1 MMLFITIF
9 LLSFALYCLGGV
21 FYYEKKSLITDVYS
35 HVAFPGV
42 VLAYLL
48 FNSLDLYLVLFVTT
62 AFVLLM
68 DFIKNK
74 LLRITKF
81 TTDSIFAFFIAF
93 GFSLGTLLINI
104 LQNYGVSTKVGFSDF
119 LFGNISAI
127 SSNDS
132 ILIVSISSLILCV
145 LYIYRRVIKNY
156 LFDKTLFSQLGFNV
170 SFVQRL
176 LSVCTVVLC
185 VLSLKVA
192 GVVLTTGLFLIP
204 FATAN
209 LFYNKI
215 KHLFVF
221 ALLLISLVTLAS
233 IFISLNFSG
242 LSTGPILI
250 VLYFVVYLF
259 SQLCKCLRFKNI
271 YG

>member
-1 MMLFITIF
+1 MMLFTTIF

-48 FNSLDLYLVLFVTT
+48 FKTVDLYLVLFVTT
-62 AFVLLM
+62 AFVLLV
-68 DFIKNK
+68 DLLKNK

-104 LQNYGVSTKVGFSDF
+104 LQNQGISTKVGFSDF
-119 LFGNISAI
+119 LFGNISAL
-127 SSNDS
+127 SSTDS
-132 ILIVSISSLILCV
+132 ILIISISSLILCV
-145 LYIYRRVIKNY
+145 LCIYHRVIKNY
-156 LFDKTLFSQLGFNV
+156 LFDKTFLTQLGFKV
-170 SFVQRL
+170 CLIQRI

-185 VLSLKVA
+185 VLSLKVS

-204 FATAN
+204 FATAI

-221 ALLLISLVTLAS
+221 ALLLISLVTFAS

-250 VLYFVVYLF
+250 VLYFLVYLL
-259 SQLCKCLRFKNI
+259 SQLIKSLRLKNI